1 MHRRVRG
8 VGLAAVLVSLFGLL
22 ASAPGWAQAGPD
34 APPGTDTGTQ
44 PTATVICPLGTD
56 PAPGGPGQGTPGG
69 PTGPDTPGQGT
80 PGEPGGPG
88 QGTPGGPNGP
98 DTPGQGTPG
107 GTTGSDPQPTVA
119 CPPETFGSISAT
131 PTVCNI
137 DPVSGSCS
145 ATITWGASGTTV
157 AQVWRHNLVTGSNTL
172 FASAGS
178 GQGSQVASG
187 IDTQTVRFELLL
199 DGVFEASV
207 DVVGNLGPSVALSAP
222 LGGAVV
228 TANAGATLTASA
240 SDADGV
246 SQVAFFDG
254 ATLLGTD
261 TTAPYSLSWVPT
273 VLGSHTLSAQ
283 ATDARG
289 AVTSTA
295 GVAVT
300 VVRVKLTA
308 SNKTV
313 GSTVAFGNTASATFR
328 LATAG
333 KIRFQTS
340 AGGTYDEQSPFDEW
354 LEPESATSGAQFEV
368 QAVPVSGAV
377 SAGTVNQWWS
387 LGNATPRDWT
397 LTRTA
402 AGTSQAVINV
412 QLRQAGTSTVL
423 ASTNVTLNATVTAP
437 PNGAPVANL
446 TAPTN
451 GSVFTAPAT
460 LTLTATASDAD
471 GTISQVAFY
480 KGTETTPFA
489 TDTTPDSN
497 GNYSAVLGPLA
508 AGSYTLKA
516 TATDNAGGTGSSTVT
531 VIVNAPPSVT
541 MPTPPIQNA
550 PCTWALSATA
560 SDSDG
565 TIGQVQFFNGA
576 VALPGT
582 TGNPNPDTSAPYG
595 YTWSAVPAGT
605 YTLTAKATDNR
616 GAITTSSAVTA
627 VCNALPTVDITAP
640 VAGSTQ
646 PTSFDLT
653 ATATDSDGSIA
664 SVQFFEGAV
673 AIHTPPLTT
682 APYTFRWN
690 NVALGSHT
698 VTAQAIDNRGAIK
711 TSNSVTFTVA
721 DVPPT
726 ATLTAPANGASY
738 IRPDGPIVSA
748 TASTSAGTITKVEF
762 LDNGAVIGSDTT
774 PNASGQYTFPSDTTA
789 WNTTNVTAGS
799 HTLTARATN
808 SLGTVGP
815 LSTPVTITLLN
826 PNPAAMLT
834 SPSNGASFAEKA
846 PIPLAATASIALGS
860 ISQVEFFDGAVRIG
874 LPDTSA
880 PYAITD
886 WTTATIGTHVLTAKA
901 TSSLSTSKVSTTV
914 TITVT
919 NPPPTITLTAPS
931 AGANFAA
938 PATITLS
945 ATASDANGTISK
957 VEFFKDDGATLLGTA
972 AETAPP
978 YTYEWRDVPVGN
990 YTITA
995 KATDNLNASTST
1007 PAIAISV
1014 TEPVMCFVLP
1024 AKPGSVP

>member
-1 MHRRVRG
+1 MEAGAVWRVQRSVRG
-8 VGLAAVLVSLFGLL
+8 VGLAAVLVLLLGLL

-44 PTATVICPLGTD
+44 PTATVICPLSTE
-56 PAPGGPGQGTPGG
+56 PA
-69 PTGPDTPGQGT
+69 
-80 PGEPGGPG
+80 PGGPG

-107 GTTGSDPQPTVA
+107 GPNAPSDPQPTVV
-119 CPPETFGSISAT
+119 CESPGGTITAT
-131 PTVCNI
+131 PTVCTLDALTQQCASTLIWSSTGGNL
-137 DPVSGSCS
+137 VRVRVFFH
-145 ATITWGASGTTV
+145 ATGTT
-157 AQVWRHNLVTGSNTL
+157 QVFSTAAN
-172 FASAGS
+172 
-178 GQGSQVASG
+178 GSQVAPWITEAG
-187 IDTQTVRFELLL
+187 MRFDLVIDGDVA
-199 DGVFEASV
+199 DSV
-207 DVVGNLGPSVALSAP
+207 EVVGNALPAVSLTAP
-222 LGGAVV
+222 AEGAVLTTPV
-228 TANAGATLTASA
+228 STLLTASA
-240 SDADGV
+240 SDGDGV
-246 SQVAFFDG
+246 SRVEFFDG

-261 TTAPYSLSWVPT
+261 TVAPYSLAWTPT
-273 VLGSHTLSAQ
+273 ALGSHTLTAR
-283 ATDARG
+283 ATDGRG
-289 AVTSTA
+289 TVATSTP
-295 GVAVT
+295 VTVT

-313 GSTVAFGNTASATFR
+313 NSTVAFGNTASATFR

-333 KIRFQTS
+333 KIRFQTV

-423 ASTNVTLNATVTAP
+423 ASTNVTLNATVTPP
-437 PNGAPVANL
+437 PNGAPVVAV
-446 TAPTN
+446 TAPVSD
-451 GSVFTAPAT
+451 SVFQTTNAITVEAS
-460 LTLTATASDAD
+460 ASDSD
-471 GTISQVAFY
+471 GTITQVAFY
-480 KGTETTPFA
+480 KDSDTTPFA
-489 TDTTPDSN
+489 TDSTVDVN
-497 GNYSAVLGPLA
+497 GKYSAVLAPLP
-508 AGSYTLKA
+508 AGSYSLSAK
-516 TATDNAGGTGSSTVT
+516 ATDNAGAVTTSSTVPIT
-531 VIVNAPPSVT
+531 VNAPPSVT
-541 MPTPPIQNA
+541 MPPPATQNA
-550 PCTWALSATA
+550 PCTWALSASA

-565 TIGQVQFFNGA
+565 TIAQVQFFNGA

-595 YTWSAVPAGT
+595 YTWSTVPAGT

-616 GAITTSSAVTA
+616 GAITTSVPVTA
-627 VCNALPTVDITAP
+627 VCNALPAVDVTAP

-664 SVQFFEGAV
+664 SVQFFEGTT
-673 AIHTPPLTT
+673 AIHPTPLTS
-682 APYTFRWN
+682 APYTYRWN

-698 VTAQAIDNRGAIK
+698 VTAKAIDNRGATK
-711 TSNSVTFTVA
+711 TSNAVTFTVA

-748 TASTSAGTITKVEF
+748 TASTSAGAVTKVEF

-774 PNASGQYTFPSDTTA
+774 PNASGQYTFPSDTTS
-789 WNTTNVTAGS
+789 WNTTSVAAGS
-799 HTLTARATN
+799 HVLTARATN

-826 PNPAAMLT
+826 PNPSVTLT
-834 SPSNGASFAEKA
+834 SPSNGASFPEKT

-860 ISQVEFFDGAVRIG
+860 ITQVEFFDGAVRIG
-874 LPDTSA
+874 NPDTIA
-880 PYAITD
+880 PYEPPL

-901 TSSLSTSKVSTTV
+901 TSSLSTTKVSTTV

-919 NPPPTITLTAPS
+919 NPAPTVSLTAPS

-945 ATASDANGTISK
+945 ATASDANGTIGK
-957 VEFFKDDGATLLGTA
+957 VEFFNGSTSLGISASTSN
-972 AETAPP
+972 P
-978 YTYEWRDVPVGN
+978 YTLPWTPTLTGSYN
-990 YTITA
+990 LSA
-995 KATDNLNASTST
+995 KATDNAGASTST
-1007 PAIAISV
+1007 PAVAITV
-1014 TEPVMCFVLP
+1014 DEPAMCFLLP